1 MVRPSDSV
9 AMAQSHALAQEFEEI
24 ALSLITDGY
33 QGYAGAPAK
42 HELSEKRI
50 CQVGNFLGV
59 KLINEKWLN
68 PYKGWKEERWLKSTS

>member
-59 KLINEKWLN
+59 KLINEKWLK
-68 PYKGWKEERWLKSTS
+68 PYQVAMEGRMLVKP